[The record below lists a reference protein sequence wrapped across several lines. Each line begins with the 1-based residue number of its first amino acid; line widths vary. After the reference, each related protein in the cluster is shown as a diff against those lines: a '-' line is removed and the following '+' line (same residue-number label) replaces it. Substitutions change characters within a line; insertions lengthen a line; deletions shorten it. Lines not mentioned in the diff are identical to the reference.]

1 MKQSSTTNKY
11 MNKRKSLLPNDFYQK
26 LFEAENKFQSYP
38 SMQSCEELLLIY
50 KQGTEYFGNISSKE
64 HNYFINAIQKIVSA
78 QMTTKILSNKN
89 DNKTNKKYH
98 PNIKNQV
105 AMFNLEQYDYKPDIK
120 NIIDNCENSMKKSLD
135 YLNKNINSQKTN
147 FRKNIRKK
155 IFKSRFEKIN
165 EDEEEEKEKENEN
178 IIFNSGSKVKIKNEF
193 IIHDDFKR
201 KRQRYNSISRLN
213 YPTKNFM
220 SLSQTSFFKKPKRKI
235 SINSDDGENNNNNI
249 LNKTRNRT
257 YSEIFDDNIIKKI
270 PKKNDFHHK
279 QDLSQDLIQFL
290 KNYSVKLHYLF
301 QTPLNDT
308 LNILNDIFDKN
319 YVEMKNQYFEYEENV
334 KGYLA
339 LCEDPNQEPFK
350 TLIESLKT
358 ELNESLFLINTGE
371 ENEIKTLTEKNIKN
385 NLVDMITISNLNDDT
400 IAQIAEIFK

>member
-1 MKQSSTTNKY
+1 MKYQQ
-11 MNKRKSLLPNDFYQK
+11 QK
-26 LFEAENKFQSYP
+26 L
-38 SMQSCEELLLIY
+38 
-50 KQGTEYFGNISSKE
+50 
-64 HNYFINAIQKIVSA
+64 
-78 QMTTKILSNKN
+78 
-89 DNKTNKKYH
+89 
-98 PNIKNQV
+98 
-105 AMFNLEQYDYKPDIK
+105 
-120 NIIDNCENSMKKSLD
+120 IIDIVN
-135 YLNKNINSQKTN
+135 
-147 FRKNIRKK
+147 
-155 IFKSRFEKIN
+155 
-165 EDEEEEKEKENEN
+165 
-178 IIFNSGSKVKIKNEF
+178 
-193 IIHDDFKR
+193 
-201 KRQRYNSISRLN
+201 
-213 YPTKNFM
+213 
-220 SLSQTSFFKKPKRKI
+220 
-235 SINSDDGENNNNNI
+235 
-249 LNKTRNRT
+249 
-257 YSEIFDDNIIKKI
+257 
-270 PKKNDFHHK
+270 HK